1 MTSGSTDILTWD
13 LSNGS
18 TARAP
23 IGWPPG
29 PAPDSAIP
37 STGWTSFS
45 WPIYGAVQLEH
56 LAGPLRK
63 NVYGEYPSR
72 SASVEAGNRYQGGL
86 PAEPFSGGAPS
97 GWKPEKVTKALAGR
111 LRAGGD
117 DRGGTGPD
125 RHQKCV
131 IQAPLW
137 WTSGR
142 KYRVDRR
149 VMAPQNKDKAAFF
162 YT

>member
-111 LRAGGD
+111 LRAGGEGEAD
-117 DRGGTGPD
+117 LFQVGIMNALSRPPCGGRRDGSTEWTGE
-125 RHQKCV
+125 
-131 IQAPLW
+131 
-137 WTSGR
+137 
-142 KYRVDRR
+142 
-149 VMAPQNKDKAAFF
+149 
-162 YT
+162 